1 MISGY
6 LSKELEMISSRN
18 LGVDLEERDVDLIY
32 RELSMVF
39 PENSDLYDKDQL
51 SEITLEDFDNN
62 INEYIN
68 IMFKKREIEFG
79 DEVFIDLQKT
89 VLLMSIDQHWVD
101 HLTIMDNMRQGIGLE
116 AAGQR
121 DPLIQYKRMSYQMFN
136 ELTQRIGSTV
146 ARSIFRLAMNS
157 NSTRSKKS
165 NKKSSNSEKTKK
177 QFINESESN
186 RKLSR
191 QERRRLERLSKK
203 RK

>member
-1 MISGY
+1 
-6 LSKELEMISSRN
+6 
-18 LGVDLEERDVDLIY
+18 
-32 RELSMVF
+32 
-39 PENSDLYDKDQL
+39 
-51 SEITLEDFDNN
+51 
-62 INEYIN
+62 
-68 IMFKKREIEFG
+68 MFNKREVEFG
-79 DEVFIDLQKT
+79 EEVFIDLQKT
-89 VLLMSIDQHWVD
+89 ILLMSIDQHWVD

>member
-1 MISGY
+1 
-6 LSKELEMISSRN
+6 
-18 LGVDLEERDVDLIY
+18 
-32 RELSMVF
+32 
-39 PENSDLYDKDQL
+39 
-51 SEITLEDFDNN
+51 
-62 INEYIN
+62 
-68 IMFKKREIEFG
+68 MFKKREIEFG

>member
-1 MISGY
+1 
-6 LSKELEMISSRN
+6 
-18 LGVDLEERDVDLIY
+18 
-32 RELSMVF
+32 MVF

-68 IMFKKREIEFG
+68 IMFNKREIEFG

-89 VLLMSIDQHWVD
+89 ILLMSIDQHWVD